1 MLRIASLAVFD
12 YWRGLALP
20 TAGRPCGHCG
30 KGQRE
35 RCQKGEL
42 WADCPKIPVSL
53 NALVGIDGG
62 SVELWETLADDK
74 ALDLDA
80 WVDARIF
87 LTGCPRRLVEI
98 ARKRASGIALDHQER
113 TYLNHWQSRK
123 AQKALF

>member
-1 MLRIASLAVFD
+1 M
-12 YWRGLALP
+12 P

-53 NALVGIDGG
+53 NALVGIDGDG
-62 SVELWETLADDK
+62 VELWETLADDK

-80 WVDARIF
+80 WVEARIF
-87 LTGCPRRLVEI
+87 LAGCPRRLVAI
-98 ARKRASGIALDHQER
+98 AHKRASGIALDHQEQH
-113 TYLNHWQSRK
+113 YLDHYREK
-123 AQKALF
+123 RLQKRMF